1 MLLGGFDARLVS
13 GAPVSLPTKKAQA
26 LLAYL
31 GIRPGQSHPRDKLAA
46 LLWGEKS
53 DEQARGGLRHAL
65 VVLRRALADA
75 HPPPLRIEGQ
85 TLALNSV
92 GVEVDVVTF
101 ERRVAEGTPQA
112 LEQAAELYRGD
123 LLLGFSVNEPL
134 FEEWLVAERERL
146 REMALAALA
155 RLLGHQSKAAGT
167 ERAIQTAVRLL
178 GLDPLQETV
187 HRTLMHLY
195 GRQGRRGAAL
205 KQYQVC
211 VGVLQREL
219 GMEPEAETKQLYQDL
234 LRRPAEAVKTPDAG
248 ADHRAHP
255 TREVGP
261 APPDLAAAETPLF
274 GRQAELGRLR
284 QVLGEAIQGHG
295 HVATVMGEA
304 GIGKTQLVST
314 LAADAVAQG
323 CRVLIGRC
331 HESDSILP
339 FGPWVDACRS
349 GQVST
354 DEEILGALH
363 PTRRAELARLLPESS
378 TAGLPRASEGA
389 LLLFESVAELIEQVA
404 ARQPLVIVLE
414 DLHWADEMSL
424 RLLAFVSRRIAAWP
438 ALLVA
443 TARHEELADASMAR
457 RTLEELAR
465 AAHEMPVALS
475 PLSRPDIAL
484 LVRALT
490 RVGSDAPTV
499 AHVEERIWAMSEGNP
514 FVAVEAVRSLDQVG
528 LRDEAREESGALALP
543 ASVRDLVARRMDRLS
558 PRGQQLA
565 AVAAVIGRQ
574 FEFTL
579 LRSASGLEERDAAE
593 AVEEMVRCHVLQAI
607 GTQLDFSHD
616 RVREVAYGRL
626 LPPRRRLLHGA
637 VAEALEAVGAGTAD
651 AMETLS
657 RDRPRE
663 QTEQLAYHALRGEV
677 WDKALRYCGQ
687 AGAKAAGRV
696 ADREAVAF
704 FEQAL
709 ATLENLPETQEMRKH
724 AIDLLVHLRNSL
736 QVLGELSRG
745 LDCLRRAEALA
756 EALGDRPRLV
766 EIAATLSSHF
776 WAVADQDRALEGARR
791 SLALAVDLNDPSW
804 QARGRYLVGRIHH
817 VMGDY
822 RLAIDVLRESA
833 EALKGSGISSSA
845 RTSAGSPNASGGRCS
860 TTRFRVAVSL
870 SSAPW
875 PTTTAGSSVISRANL
890 ALCLAEVGEFA
901 EAVVR
906 GEEARRIAEE
916 IDHPYSRIAACLGLG
931 GVWVRQ
937 GEFEKAVTVFERG
950 FRLCEE
956 ARSPFLFPWIAAHWA
971 YASGLSGRVAE
982 ALPLLEQAVER
993 AAGMRLLVYQS
1004 QRIAWLSEITLLGGR
1019 RDDAVRLGER
1029 ALDLARTHKERGEE
1043 AWALRLLGQIHIGS
1057 DASGGRQAEDLYQQ
1071 ALVIAYELGM
1081 RPLVANCHL
1090 GLGKLSALTGRLDQ
1104 ARERLD
1110 TAATMFRDMNM
1121 RFWLDQAETASN
1133 SLA

>member
-1 MLLGGFDARLVS
+1 M
-13 GAPVSLPTKKAQA
+13 
-26 LLAYL
+26 
-31 GIRPGQSHPRDKLAA
+31 
-46 LLWGEKS
+46 
-53 DEQARGGLRHAL
+53 
-65 VVLRRALADA
+65 
-75 HPPPLRIEGQ
+75 
-85 TLALNSV
+85 
-92 GVEVDVVTF
+92 
-101 ERRVAEGTPQA
+101 
-112 LEQAAELYRGD
+112 
-123 LLLGFSVNEPL
+123 
-134 FEEWLVAERERL
+134 
-146 REMALAALA
+146 
-155 RLLGHQSKAAGT
+155 
-167 ERAIQTAVRLL
+167 RLL

-187 HRTLMHLY
+187 HRTLMQLY
-195 GRQGRRGAAL
+195 ARQGRRGAAL

-219 GMEPEAETKQLYQDL
+219 GTEPEAETKQLYQEL
-234 LRRPAEAVKTPDAG
+234 LRRPAEAVKTPYP
-248 ADHRAHP
+248 RAHP
-255 TREVGP
+255 TRKVGP

-284 QVLGEAIQGHG
+284 QVLDEAIQGHG
-295 HVATVMGEA
+295 HIATVVGEA
-304 GIGKTQLVST
+304 GIGKTRLVST
-314 LAADAVAQG
+314 LAADALSQG

-378 TAGLPRASEGA
+378 TAGLPPASEGA
-389 LLLFESVAELIEQVA
+389 LLLFESVAELIQQVA
-404 ARQPLVIVLE
+404 ARQPLVVVLE

-424 RLLAFVSRRIAAWP
+424 RLLAFVSRRIGAWP
-438 ALLVA
+438 ALFVA

-465 AAHEMPVALS
+465 AAQVMPVALS

-499 AHVEERIWAMSEGNP
+499 AQVEKRIWAMSEGNP
-514 FVAVEAVRSLDQVG
+514 FVAVEAMRSLDQVA

-543 ASVRDLVARRMDRLS
+543 ASVRDLVARHLDRLS

-579 LRSASGLEERDAAE
+579 LQSASGLEERDAAE
-593 AVEEMVRCHVLQAI
+593 AVEEMVRYHVLQAI
-607 GTQLDFSHD
+607 GNQLDFAHD

-651 AMETLS
+651 AMEMLP
-657 RDRPRE
+657 RDRPSE
-663 QTEQLAYHALRGEV
+663 QIEQLAYHALRGEV

-709 ATLENLPETQEMRKH
+709 ATLEHLPETQEMRKH

-833 EALKGSGISSSA
+833 EALKVGQQREGFRPQISGISSSA

-860 TTRFRVAVSL
+860 TTGFRVAVSL

-906 GEEARRIAEE
+906 GEEARQIAEE

-937 GEFEKAVTVFERG
+937 GEFEKAVTVLERG

-956 ARSPFLFPWIAAHWA
+956 ARSLFLFPWIAAQWA

-982 ALPLLEQAVER
+982 ALPLFEQAVER

-1004 QRIAWLSEITLLGGR
+1004 QRIAWLSEITLLSGR

-1043 AWALRLLGQIHIGS
+1043 AWALRLLAQIHIGS
-1057 DASGGRQAEDLYQQ
+1057 DSSGGRQAEDLYRQ

-1081 RPLVANCHL
+1081 RPLVAHCHL
-1090 GLGKLSALTGRLDQ
+1090 GLGKLCARTGQRDQ
-1104 ARERLD
+1104 ATERLD
-1110 TAATMFRDMNM
+1110 TAATMFRDMDM
-1121 RFWLDQAETASN
+1121 RFWLDQAEEILPVPRVADSRTAKHAIEREL
-1133 SLA
+1133 SLEAETTSAVLDDGCDLDRRGEHFA